1 MSNKSDLLKSIIKGQ
16 VTESPALDRFLKSR
30 GLNPKTVTKD
40 QKVAHSKLGQF
51 KKWQRDHATDLTT
64 MGEEVDKKDMVCFDI
79 PLLIRVLEFTRED
92 MSSDIE
98 LHNLVERLINMR
110 HDVPLDMSHYD
121 EITQKLVKE
130 NHIAIAMGKMLDDE
144 GSMILNQLDDIERNA
159 KMIRDYIGK
168 DYEKQ
173 MPAWVQ
179 AKVTLASDY
188 INTVGAYLST
198 KNEDVKE
205 AHDPWQDKHF
215 GPTKVIKQKYH
226 VKTDTKSYNVKAD
239 NEEHAHKLVTK
250 HSPGSKIVSIEHK
263 GRMMEEVEIN
273 ELNKSTLASY
283 AKKATDDATYHSF
296 SAGTRSAK
304 DPQRLKDD
312 EKAMKR
318 QSGVNKAIDRLS
330 KEEVEQADESYNGPR
345 GDKLIAVSHAAH
357 SAGDKEKS
365 KRAHTLAMKA
375 GEKYRSNPE
384 NRDKAI
390 SHIMSGANKDY
401 TSGKTRTNDSVEVD
415 GDVIEEKS
423 IDPNSS
429 FLNKVG
435 SFIHGSKTKTKPK
448 TSLSTMRD
456 AFKSDAKKTSHQS
469 SSSGGNISYRLVR
482 AEEVVAEGSA
492 ALRLAQALRKE
503 REARELK
510 DKSREAAEKNE
521 KARQQ
526 PTQQQEAALE
536 DPQSA
541 TQAPYDCA
549 NNPDDTVPKGKKLI
563 QMSKSARII
572 KSIYKRKGMKEE
584 IYDTEKEGKS
594 IATYGK
600 KPKLSDN
607 EKKIEAVGGKPQAA
621 AIMTGGTTL
630 TGTPRDTVEIDPMMK
645 PPKPGS
651 LGQSDKP
658 KNNNR

>member
-1 MSNKSDLLKSIIKGQ
+1 MSKSADLIKSIAKKPIGEKPTFGTDPRDPWSTKANI
-16 VTESPALDRFLKSR
+16 TEDAVLNKFLKSR
-30 GLNPKTVTKD
+30 GINPLYVSKD
-40 QKVAHSKLGQF
+40 QKVAHSKMGEF
-51 KKWQRDHATDLTT
+51 KKWKQDH
-64 MGEEVDKKDMVCFDI
+64 MYEETDKKDMVCFDI

-98 LHNLVERLINMR
+98 LHNMVERLINMR
-110 HDVPLDMSHYD
+110 HAVPMDMTHYD

-144 GSMILNQLDDIERNA
+144 SGMVLTQIEELERGCA
-159 KMIRDYIGK
+159 MIRSYIGK

-173 MPAWVQ
+173 LPAWVQ
-179 AKVTLASDY
+179 AKITLATDY
-188 INTVGAYLST
+188 MSTVGNYLVS
-198 KNEDVKE
+198 KNEEMKE

-250 HSPGSKIVSIEHK
+250 HAPGSKIVSIEHK

-345 GDKLIAVSHAAH
+345 GDKLIAVSHAAYD
-357 SAGDKEKS
+357 AGDKAKS
-365 KRAHTLAMKA
+365 KRAHGLAMKA
-375 GEKYRSNPE
+375 GERYRSNPV

-390 SHIMSGANKDY
+390 SHIMSGANSDY
-401 TSGKTRTNDSVEVD
+401 TSGKTRTNDSVEID
-415 GDVIEEKS
+415 GTPI
-423 IDPNSS
+423 
-429 FLNKVG
+429 
-435 SFIHGSKTKTKPK
+435 
-448 TSLSTMRD
+448 
-456 AFKSDAKKTSHQS
+456 Q
-469 SSSGGNISYRLVR
+469 
-482 AEEVVAEGSA
+482 EGSA
-492 ALRLAQALRKE
+492 AVRLALALRKE

-521 KARQQ
+521 KAKQ
-526 PTQQQEAALE
+526 PTQQQENTMDSLAA
-536 DPQSA
+536 
-541 TQAPYDCA
+541 TGAPNDCA
-549 NNPDDTVPKGKKLI
+549 NTPDDVAPKDKNKKLI

-572 KSIYKRKGMKEE
+572 KNLYKQKGMKEE
-584 IYDTEKEGKS
+584 TFDTEKEDKS

-600 KPKLSDN
+600 KPKISDGTKN
-607 EKKIEAVGGKPQAA
+607 IEAVGGKPQAA
-621 AIMTGGTTL
+621 AIMSGGTTL
-630 TGTPRDTVEIDPMMK
+630 TGTPRDVVEIDPMMK
-645 PPKPGS
+645 LKPG
-651 LGQSDKP
+651 LIGQTK
-658 KNNNR
+658 K

>member
-1 MSNKSDLLKSIIKGQ
+1 MSKRSDLVKSIVKKPIGEKPTFGTDPRDPWSAKYN
-16 VTESPALDRFLKSR
+16 VNEDAVLNTFLKSR
-30 GLNPKTVTKD
+30 GLNPLHVSKD
-40 QKVAHSKLGQF
+40 QKVAHSK
-51 KKWQRDHATDLTT
+51 
-64 MGEEVDKKDMVCFDI
+64 MGEFLKWKKDHMFSRPVSEAVDKKDTVTFDI
-79 PLLIRVLEFTRED
+79 PLLIRVLELTRED
-92 MSSDIE
+92 IKSDVD
-98 LHNLVERLINMR
+98 LHRVVERLIQIRNKGVLTMADYR
-110 HDVPLDMSHYD
+110 MIASLPNIRPKHF
-121 EITQKLVKE
+121 KE
-130 NHIAIAMGKMLDDE
+130 NHVAIAMGKMLDDE
-144 GSMILNQLDDIERNA
+144 GSMALDQLEQLERA
-159 KMIRDYIGK
+159 IDMIRTYVNK
-168 DYEKQ
+168 DAKKQ
-173 MPAWVQ
+173 LPAWVQ
-179 AKVTLASDY
+179 SKITLATDY
-188 INTVGAYLST
+188 VDTVGNYLSS
-198 KNEDVKE
+198 KNEEVEFQE
-205 AHDPWQDKHF
+205 ASHDPWKDKHF
-215 GPTKVIKQKYH
+215 GPTKIIKQKYH

-239 NEEHAHKLVTK
+239 NEDHAHKLVTK
-250 HSPGSKIVSIEHK
+250 HAPGSKIVSIEHK
-263 GRMMEEVEIN
+263 GRMMEEVEPI
-273 ELNKSTLASY
+273 
-283 AKKATDDATYHSF
+283 
-296 SAGTRSAK
+296 
-304 DPQRLKDD
+304 D
-312 EKAMKR
+312 E
-318 QSGVNKAIDRLS
+318 IS
-330 KEEVEQADESYNGPR
+330 KELTHSYLKKRYAQTGATRQDKPKGMPR
-345 GDKLIAVSHAAH
+345 ATHDKQLM
-357 SAGDKEKS
+357 GLN
-365 KRAHTLAMKA
+365 RATRRLTTTLELPK
-375 GEKYRSNPE
+375 GTDTSQGGKYT
-384 NRDKAI
+384 A
-390 SHIMSGANKDY
+390 
-401 TSGKTRTNDSVEVD
+401 DSVEVN

-435 SFIHGSKTKTKPK
+435 SFIHGSKPKPKSK
-448 TSLSTMRD
+448 TSLSSMRD

-482 AEEVVAEGSA
+482 AEEVVTEGSA

-521 KARQQ
+521 KAKQ
-526 PTQQQEAALE
+526 PVQQQEAALE

-541 TQAPYDCA
+541 TQSPYDCA
-549 NNPDDTVPKGKKLI
+549 NNPDDTSPKGKKLI

-584 IYDTEKEGKS
+584 IYDVEKEGKS

>member
-1 MSNKSDLLKSIIKGQ
+1 MSKKSDLLKSIIKGQ

-40 QKVAHSKLGQF
+40 QKVAHSKMGQF
-51 KKWQRDHATDLTT
+51 KKWQRDHATDLTR
-64 MGEEVDKKDMVCFDI
+64 MGEEVDKKDVVTFDI
-79 PLLIRVLEFTRED
+79 PLLIRVLELARED
-92 MSSDIE
+92 IKSDMD
-98 LHNLVERLINMR
+98 LHRVVERLINMR
-110 HDVPLDMSHYD
+110 DKGMLTMDDYD
-121 EITQKLVKE
+121 TIANIKE

-144 GSMILNQLDDIERNA
+144 GSMVLDQLEQLERA
-159 KMIRDYIGK
+159 ITMIRSYVGK
-168 DYEKQ
+168 DYKKQ
-173 MPAWVQ
+173 LPAWVQ
-179 AKVTLASDY
+179 SKVTLATDY
-188 INTVGAYLST
+188 VDTVGNYLST
-198 KNEDVKE
+198 KNEE
-205 AHDPWQDKHF
+205 ASHDPWKDKHF
-215 GPTKVIKQKYH
+215 GPTKIIKQKYH

-239 NEEHAHKLVTK
+239 NEDHAHKLVTK
-250 HSPGSKIVSIEHK
+250 HAPGCKIVSIEHK
-263 GRMMEEVEIN
+263 GRMMEEVEPI
-273 ELNKSTLASY
+273 
-283 AKKATDDATYHSF
+283 
-296 SAGTRSAK
+296 
-304 DPQRLKDD
+304 D
-312 EKAMKR
+312 E
-318 QSGVNKAIDRLS
+318 IS
-330 KEEVEQADESYNGPR
+330 KELTHSYLKKRYAQTGATRQDKPKGMPR
-345 GDKLIAVSHAAH
+345 ATHDKQLM
-357 SAGDKEKS
+357 GLN
-365 KRAHTLAMKA
+365 RATRRLTTTLELPK
-375 GEKYRSNPE
+375 GTDTSQGGKYT
-384 NRDKAI
+384 A
-390 SHIMSGANKDY
+390 
-401 TSGKTRTNDSVEVD
+401 DSVEVN

-435 SFIHGSKTKTKPK
+435 SFIHGSKPKPKSK
-448 TSLSTMRD
+448 TSLSSMRD

-482 AEEVVAEGSA
+482 AEEVVTEGSA

-521 KARQQ
+521 KAKQ
-526 PTQQQEAALE
+526 PVQQQEAALE

-541 TQAPYDCA
+541 TQSPYDCA
-549 NNPDDTVPKGKKLI
+549 NNPDDTSPKGKKLI

-584 IYDTEKEGKS
+584 IYDVEKEGKS

>member
-1 MSNKSDLLKSIIKGQ
+1 MSKRSDLLKSIIKESSDI
-16 VTESPALDRFLKSR
+16 TEDAVLNTFLKSR
-30 GLNPKTVTKD
+30 GINPEHVTKN
-40 QKVAHSKLGQF
+40 QKVAHSKMGEFL
-51 KKWQRDHATDLTT
+51 KWKRDHMFTKPVSEETD
-64 MGEEVDKKDMVCFDI
+64 EKDMVCLDI
-79 PLLIRVLEFTRED
+79 PLLIRVLEFTREE
-92 MSSDIE
+92 MKTDIE
-98 LHNLVERLINMR
+98 LHNMVERLINMR

-130 NHIAIAMGKMLDDE
+130 NHIAIAMGMMLDDE
-144 GSMILNQLDDIERNA
+144 SGMVLTQIEELERGCA
-159 KMIRDYIGK
+159 MIRSYIGK

-173 MPAWVQ
+173 LPAWVQ
-179 AKVTLASDY
+179 AKITLATDY
-188 INTVGAYLST
+188 MSTVGNYLVS
-198 KNEDVKE
+198 KNENVKE

-250 HSPGSKIVSIEHK
+250 HAPGSKIVSIEHK

-345 GDKLIAVSHAAH
+345 GDKLIAVSHAAYD
-357 SAGDKEKS
+357 AGDKAKS
-365 KRAHTLAMKA
+365 KRAHGLAMKA
-375 GEKYRSNPE
+375 GERYRSNPV

-390 SHIMSGANKDY
+390 SHIMSGANSDY
-401 TSGKTRTNDSVEVD
+401 TSGKTRTNDSVEID
-415 GDVIEEKS
+415 G
-423 IDPNSS
+423 
-429 FLNKVG
+429 
-435 SFIHGSKTKTKPK
+435 KPI
-448 TSLSTMRD
+448 
-456 AFKSDAKKTSHQS
+456 Q
-469 SSSGGNISYRLVR
+469 
-482 AEEVVAEGSA
+482 EGSA
-492 ALRLAQALRKE
+492 AVRLAMALRKE

-526 PTQQQEAALE
+526 PTQQQENTMDSLAA
-536 DPQSA
+536 
-541 TQAPYDCA
+541 TGAPNDCA
-549 NNPDDTVPKGKKLI
+549 NTPDDVAPKDKNKKLI

-572 KSIYKRKGMKEE
+572 KSIYKRKNMKEE
-584 IYDTEKEGKS
+584 TFDTEKEDKS
-594 IATYGK
+594 VATYGK
-600 KPKLSDN
+600 KPKLTDN
-607 EKKIEAVGGKPQAA
+607 EKKLDATNAKSSAA

-630 TGTPRDTVEIDPMMK
+630 TGTPRDVVEIDPMMK
-645 PPKPGS
+645 LKPG
-651 LGQSDKP
+651 LMGQSGQAIKP